1 MNIIGILINAYNE
14 ESRILDVIESAKL
27 ISNDILVLDNN
38 STDRTVELANSIK
51 NVNVISH
58 DIPLTNYADRIELG
72 IKSLIQ
78 SNADLQFIGHLNCS
92 EKFNPKLAKYLSNME
107 LSDFSAI
114 AVYRNARTNSCPTH
128 PYHLLYLL
136 RHLLKRHKTYRFV
149 AVDQW
154 NRSLCRIHAEWQ
166 PYDRKKVHSVPFWKA
181 TMDSD
186 RIDNI
191 DIVELKHMKYANTE
205 SLSKTYSS
213 RLSIILRL
221 FLRPLFYFT
230 YNLPYLIFS
239 YSDKRLISVVQHC
252 YYMASVYIRMLQN
265 KNSK

>member
-1 MNIIGILINAYNE
+1 MKNIGILITTYNE
-14 ESRILDVIESAKL
+14 ESRILDVIESARL
-27 ISNDILVLDNN
+27 ISNDILILDNN
-38 STDRTVELANSIK
+38 STDRTVDLANSVK
-51 NVNVISH
+51 NVNVINH
-58 DIPLTNYADRIELG
+58 DIPLTDYANRIELG

-78 SNADLQFIGHLNCS
+78 SNADLQFIGHMNCS
-92 EKFNPKLAKYLSNME
+92 ERFNIKFAKHLLSLD
-107 LSDFSAI
+107 LSGFSAI
-114 AVYRNARTNSCPTH
+114 AVYRTARTDSFPTH
-128 PYHLLYLL
+128 PYHILYFL
-136 RHLLKRHKTYRFV
+136 RHLFKKHKTYRFV

-154 NRSLCRIHAEWQ
+154 DRSLCRIHAEWQ
-166 PYDRKKVHSVPFWKA
+166 PSDRKKVYSIPFWKVVI
-181 TMDSD
+181 DYD
-186 RIDNI
+186 RIGDI
-191 DIVELKHMKYANTE
+191 DIVELKHMEYAKTE
-205 SLSKTYSS
+205 SLSKAYSS